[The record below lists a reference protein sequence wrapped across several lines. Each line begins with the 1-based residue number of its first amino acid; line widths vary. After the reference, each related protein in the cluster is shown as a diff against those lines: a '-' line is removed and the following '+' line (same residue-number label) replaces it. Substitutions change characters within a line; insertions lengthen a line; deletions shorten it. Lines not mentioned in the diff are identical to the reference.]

1 VPLAWLLAALALVL
15 LALAPAR
22 AAAAERPLLVHGG
35 TDAPVGDW
43 GWIVALVDPDEPV
56 PADGQ
61 FCGGTLIAP
70 TVVVTAAHCLVNGK
84 TERPIQ
90 VASVEVVSGAV
101 DLGIA
106 DVEAAGGQR
115 IAVTEI
121 RMHPRWNPARL
132 GHDLAV
138 LVLAEPARATPAR
151 ILRDSERARTRPGR
165 RGYIA
170 GWGLT
175 TSPRYATRL
184 QVADVPF
191 QPDWMCA
198 FLAADQWDGG
208 AMSCAGGFASAY
220 SCSGDS
226 GGPLMVRD
234 ATGQPILAGIVSF
247 GGIFCEGGYGLPTA
261 FTDLAAYDDWLAQW
275 LPPEA
280 QDAASPEPPD
290 DVQAPRVRA
299 VAARGAFGKRIA
311 LRFTVADDSGTARV
325 AVTVRA
331 PGVVLRRM
339 YSGGFVPA
347 AAAFPLTADWQ
358 APGAARKG
366 LHFCVEAVDRAG
378 NRAARSCAPIRLA
391 VDGPSLDDRT

>member
-1 VPLAWLLAALALVL
+1 VPLAWLLAALALL
-15 LALAPAR
+15 LLPLAPAH
-22 AAAAERPLLVHGG
+22 AAGRPLLVHGG
-35 TDAPVGDW
+35 NDAPVGDW

-70 TVVVTAAHCLVNGK
+70 TVVVTAAHCLVNAK
-84 TERPIQ
+84 TQRPIQ
-90 VASVEVVSGAV
+90 TASVEVVSGAV
-101 DLGIA
+101 DLGVA

-115 IAVTEI
+115 IAVAEI
-121 RMHPRWNPARL
+121 RMHPRWNPEQL

-151 ILRDSERARTRPGR
+151 ILRDSERGRTRPGQ

-247 GGIFCEGGYGLPTA
+247 GGIFCEGRYGLPTA

-280 QDAASPEPPD
+280 QDAAAAEPPD
-290 DVQAPRVRA
+290 DAQAPRVRA
-299 VAARGAFGKRIA
+299 VAARGAFGKRVA
-311 LRFTVADDSGTARV
+311 LQFTVADDSGTARV
-325 AVTVRA
+325 VVTVRA
-331 PGVVLRRM
+331 PGVVLRRL
-339 YSGGFVPA
+339 YSGGFIPA
-347 AAAFPLTADWQ
+347 AAAFPLTAAWQ

-378 NRAARSCAPIRLA
+378 NRAARSCAPIRLS
-391 VDGPSLDDRT
+391 VDGPSLDDRG